1 MQETEQKFK
10 ELFKKEPI
18 KSIDFYNVDD
28 KYLSFDEEH
37 EWILRGGVEFI
48 FDSHT
53 ISLGWNNEMHLYEMI
68 EGDLDDLLGELDVYE
83 LEIGELPNVEKIKG
97 QKIKDIDLKSL

>member
-1 MQETEQKFK
+1 MENTEQKFA

-18 KSIDFYNVDD
+18 KSIEFYNVDD

-48 FDSHT
+48 FDSFT

-68 EGDLDDLLGELDVYE
+68 EGDL
-83 LEIGELPNVEKIKG
+83 PNRAKKLVVEWTSMN
-97 QKIKDIDLKSL
+97 KD